1 MSFDMQSK
9 PVLSQIHDVQHVVLW
24 SFALIIYS
32 AVLIIGPCTSGWSND
47 GHYRTQ

>member
-9 PVLSQIHDVQHVVLW
+9 PVLSQIHVVQHVVLW
-24 SFALIIYS
+24 SFALIVYS
-32 AVLIIGPCTSGWSND
+32 AEFIIGLYTSGWSND